1 MPTWASCVGWN
12 PALHCPAM
20 GLLPALCKGRLSRRD
35 KKRQGKKM
43 HFFAVNTACSH
54 RFLSALDGNYFCV
67 ISSHPMTLPFSLQR
81 FCCQVLIPLLA
92 TQLHIHLGGLM
103 TYTVPSLH
111 DFSRRVIRGEWQL
124 QRYGYHWGRGQS
136 QSVCLIS
143 PWAVSVSE
151 TMWAAAYGGER
162 K

>member
-1 MPTWASCVGWN
+1 
-12 PALHCPAM
+12 
-20 GLLPALCKGRLSRRD
+20 
-35 KKRQGKKM
+35 
-43 HFFAVNTACSH
+43 
-54 RFLSALDGNYFCV
+54 
-67 ISSHPMTLPFSLQR
+67 
-81 FCCQVLIPLLA
+81 
-92 TQLHIHLGGLM
+92 M

-143 PWAVSVSE
+143 PRAVPVSE
-151 TMWAAAYGGER
+151 TMWAAGKGGGR

>member
-1 MPTWASCVGWN
+1 
-12 PALHCPAM
+12 
-20 GLLPALCKGRLSRRD
+20 
-35 KKRQGKKM
+35 
-43 HFFAVNTACSH
+43 
-54 RFLSALDGNYFCV
+54 
-67 ISSHPMTLPFSLQR
+67 
-81 FCCQVLIPLLA
+81 
-92 TQLHIHLGGLM
+92 M

-151 TMWAAAYGGER
+151 TMWAAAYGGGKEVGKEKPKKRER
-162 K
+162 IRVSCWAFRELGCEKERVSKYFFVGV

>member
-1 MPTWASCVGWN
+1 
-12 PALHCPAM
+12 
-20 GLLPALCKGRLSRRD
+20 
-35 KKRQGKKM
+35 M

-67 ISSHPMTLPFSLQR
+67 ISSHPMTLPFSVQR

-143 PWAVSVSE
+143 PRAVPVSE
-151 TMWAAAYGGER
+151 TMWAAGKGGGRKQER
-162 K
+162 RSLKKKKKDKSNCWAFGGAQNMCPNIFLLGCQTVR